1 MHCRHFLTTY
11 GMLPG
16 EISGLIDLA
25 QHYHHINNNKSLL
38 PLNLLRGK
46 MIATL
51 FFEPSTRTKSS
62 FERAVKNLGGEVVEL
77 HIGASS
83 VVKGESILDTARTL
97 QSMGIDA
104 LVVRHVGAGVPHFLS
119 KGLNIPVINAGDGA
133 HEHPTQAMLDIMT
146 IRQEFKQLNRIN
158 VLFLGDILH
167 SRVAR
172 SNLYAMLT
180 LGMRVQMAGPTTLLP
195 REMGMLGAEIVS
207 DLDRAIADADVVYV
221 LRIQWERQHGG
232 FFPSLAEYRSLYG
245 IDEKRLPF
253 LKDTAIIMHPGPVNV
268 GVELSLSACN
278 SPHTRIAE
286 QVSHGVAVRMA
297 VLHHLLAVG

>member
-11 GMLPG
+11 GMPAV
-16 EISGLIDLA
+16 EISGLLDLA
-25 QHYHHINNNKSLL
+25 QHYHHTNNHKNLL
-38 PLNLLRGK
+38 PLSLLRGK
-46 MIATL
+46 MVAAL

-77 HIGASS
+77 QTGTSS

-97 QSMGIDA
+97 QAMGIDA
-104 LVVRHVGAGVPHFLS
+104 LVVRHAGAGVPHFLS

-146 IRQEFKQLNRIN
+146 IRQEFKQLKRIN
-158 VLFLGDILH
+158 VLFLGDIRH

-180 LGMRVQMAGPTTLLP
+180 LGMRVQMAGPPTLLP
-195 REMGMLGAEIVS
+195 REMGALGAEIVS
-207 DLDRAIADADVVYV
+207 DLDRAIADADVIYV

-232 FFPSLAEYRSLYG
+232 LFPSLAEYRALYG
-245 IDEKRLPF
+245 IDEKRLPL
-253 LKDTAIIMHPGPVNV
+253 LKDSAIIMHPGPVNE
-268 GVELSLSACN
+268 GVELTLPACN
-278 SPHTRIAE
+278 SLHTRIAQ

-297 VLHHLLAVG
+297 VLHHLLADE